1 MLKHTT
7 KFTSLLLAAGTCFSG
22 TICTFAESTSSA
34 DAANATEVFSTP
46 LYTSGLY
53 STDEQPEGVKV
64 THNICLDYDN
74 NLMKDNYL
82 IQNESDTDV
91 SFDILIPQIAS
102 LASEPEKLYNFY
114 AHAYDTT
121 DSDALKLLDLFAD
134 TDTVLLYFQQT
145 DLVKVL

>member
-1 MLKHTT
+1 MLLSCNRKVRFSILKHTT
-7 KFTSLLLAAGTCFSG
+7 KFTALILAAGTCFSG
-22 TICTFAESTSSA
+22 TICTFAESTNSA

-91 SFDILIPQIAS
+91 SFDS
-102 LASEPEKLYNFY
+102 
-114 AHAYDTT
+114 T
-121 DSDALKLLDLFAD
+121 DCIIGIRTRKA
-134 TDTVLLYFQQT
+134 V
-145 DLVKVL
+145 

>member
-1 MLKHTT
+1 M
-7 KFTSLLLAAGTCFSG
+7 
-22 TICTFAESTSSA
+22 
-34 DAANATEVFSTP
+34 
-46 LYTSGLY
+46 
-53 STDEQPEGVKV
+53 

-114 AHAYDTT
+114 AHATIQQT
-121 DSDALKLLDLFAD
+121 AMHLNCLICLQILMLLPLRNRR
-134 TDTVLLYFQQT
+134 TILLYFQQT